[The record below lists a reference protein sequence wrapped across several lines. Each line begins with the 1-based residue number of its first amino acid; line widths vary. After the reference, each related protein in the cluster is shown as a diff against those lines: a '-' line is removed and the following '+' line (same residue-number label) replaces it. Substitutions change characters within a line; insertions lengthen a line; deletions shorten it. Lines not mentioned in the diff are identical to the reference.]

1 VRCLPIP
8 IRSPLQ
14 GLAFMS
20 IREAID
26 TITGYFYQFDKTI
39 LELLQQDS
47 SDALVCIEGIEDIDI
62 VTADETSAIQCKY
75 YAKTE
80 YNHSV
85 IKKPITLM
93 LRHFAENRR
102 SDVKYHLYGHYES
115 GHEKLRTLSC
125 ASLKSNFLTY
135 SKTEKDN
142 DGTKQKVTHCIHEEL
157 NLTDKDLEEFLEIL
171 TIDIHAPSIESQYKI
186 IIENIAEILNVS
198 ASEAEFYHYNSALKV
213 IKKLSMEQ
221 SRDKRYLTKGEFLRL
236 IAVKDEVFDAWFIKR
251 KGRDTYIK
259 SVKKEYL
266 SSDLNMEAFNRFFL
280 IDCSSHEKLPDLKEA
295 ILLLANKWSKISKR
309 QTPCFCPSIYLNGLE
324 PDKLVELKNQIY
336 SSGIVFKDAYP
347 FKGSKLSSKHFNS
360 APSLENKVKFKF
372 IDTIEDLEILIREAD
387 STVELYQFYKERVYF
402 TNDKNK
408 HIKIK
413 IEDISYVKDLTK

>member
-1 VRCLPIP
+1 
-8 IRSPLQ
+8 
-14 GLAFMS
+14 MS
-20 IREAID
+20 TREAID

-39 LELLQQDS
+39 LELLQQEK

-93 LRHFAENRR
+93 VRHFSENRK

-115 GHEKLRTLSC
+115 GHEKLQSLSC

-135 SKTEKDN
+135 NKTEKDN
-142 DGTKQKVTHCIHEEL
+142 EGKKQKVTHCIHEEL
-157 NLTDKDLEEFLEIL
+157 KLTDSDLEEFLAIL
-171 TIDIHAPSIESQYKI
+171 TIDIHAPSIESQYEM
-186 IIENIAEILNVS
+186 IIESIAKTLNVS

-221 SRDKRYLTKGEFLRL
+221 NLDNRYLTKREFLKL

-259 SVKKEYL
+259 AIKKEYL
-266 SSDLNMEAFNRFFL
+266 SSGLNMESFNRFFL
-280 IDCSSHEKLPDLKEA
+280 IDCDSHEKLPDLKEV
-295 ILLLANKWSKISKR
+295 ILLLANKWAKISKR

-336 SSGIVFKDAYP
+336 SEGIVFKDSYP
-347 FKGSKLSSKHFNS
+347 FKGSKLSSKHFYS

-372 IDTIEDLEILIREAD
+372 VDTIEDLEILIKEAD
-387 STVELYQFYKERVYF
+387 STVEIYQFYRGEVYF
-402 TNDKNK
+402 TNIQNK
-408 HIKIK
+408 HVMIK

>member
-1 VRCLPIP
+1 M
-8 IRSPLQ
+8 Q

-20 IREAID
+20 TREAID

-39 LELLQQDS
+39 LELLQQEK
-47 SDALVCIEGIEDIDI
+47 SDTLVCIEGIEDIDI

-93 LRHFAENRR
+93 LRHFAENRN

-115 GHEKLRTLSC
+115 GHEKLASLSC

-142 DGTKQKVTHCIHEEL
+142 GGKKQKVIHCIHEEL
-157 NLTDKDLEEFLEIL
+157 NLTDNDLEEFLDIL

-186 IIENIAEILNVS
+186 IIDKIAKTLNVS
-198 ASEAEFYHYNSALKV
+198 ESEAEFYHYNSALKV
-213 IKKLSMEQ
+213 IQKLSMEQ
-221 SRDKRYLTKGEFLRL
+221 NRDNRNLTKGEFLRL

-251 KGRDTYIK
+251 KGRATYIK

-266 SSDLNMEAFNRFFL
+266 SSGLNMEAFNRFFL
-280 IDCSSHEKLPDLKEA
+280 LDCDSHENLSDLKEA
-295 ILLLANKWSKISKR
+295 ILLLANKWAKISNR
-309 QTPCFCPSIYLNGLE
+309 QKPCFCPSIYLNGLDS
-324 PDKLVELKNQIY
+324 DKLIELKNQIY
-336 SSGIVFKDAYP
+336 SSGVVFKDAYP
-347 FKGSKLSSKHFNS
+347 FNGSKLSSKHFNS
-360 APSLENKVKFKF
+360 VPSLENKVKFKF
-372 IDTIEDLEILIREAD
+372 VDTTEDLETLIKESD
-387 STVELYQFYKERVYF
+387 TTVEIYQFYKERVYF
-402 TNDKNK
+402 SNNQNK
-408 HIKIK
+408 HVKIK